1 MSVFKYSDEVLKRFR
16 NPKNAGVI
24 DKASGT
30 GTVGN
35 RTCGDIME
43 LFIKVVDNIIVDAKF
58 KTLGCAAAISFSD
71 VLCDVV
77 KGKSVDDALKI
88 TKDNLVEILGGVPA
102 PKLHCSLLAVDALH
116 KAVED
121 YRKKK

>member
-1 MSVFKYSDEVLKRFR
+1 MIAFKYSDEVLKHFR

-24 DKASGT
+24 DNPSGV

-77 KGKSVDDALKI
+77 KGKSVDDAMKI
-88 TKDNLVEILGGVPA
+88 TKDSLVEILGGVPA

-121 YRKKK
+121 FRKKK

>member
-1 MSVFKYSDEVLKRFR
+1 MSAFKYSDEVLRRFR
-16 NPKNAGVI
+16 NPENAGTI
-24 DKASGT
+24 EHPSGV
-30 GTVGN
+30 GSVGN
-35 RTCGDIME
+35 RTCGDVME

-77 KGKSVDDALKI
+77 KGKTVDEALKI
-88 TKDNLVEILGGVPA
+88 TKDDLVKILGGVPT

-121 YRKKK
+121 YFKRK

>member
-1 MSVFKYSDEVLKRFR
+1 MIAFKYSDEVLKRFR
-16 NPKNAGVI
+16 NPKNAGTI
-24 DKASGT
+24 DKPSGT

-43 LFIKVVDNIIVDAKF
+43 LFIKVVDNIIIDAKF

-77 KGKSVDDALKI
+77 KGKTVDEALKI
-88 TKDNLVEILGGVPA
+88 TKDDLVKILGGVPA

-121 YRKKK
+121 FRQKK

>member
-1 MSVFKYSDEVLKRFR
+1 MSAFKYSDEVLKRFR
-16 NPKNAGVI
+16 NPVNAGTI
-24 DKASGT
+24 DNPSGI

-35 RTCGDIME
+35 RICGDIME

-77 KGKSVDDALKI
+77 KGKTVDDAMKI
-88 TKDNLVEILGGVPA
+88 TKDSLVEILGGVPA

-116 KAVED
+116 KAIED
-121 YRKKK
+121 FRKKK